1 MKFRMRNRHGVPFPP
16 ASGRRLLLAAVAFVQ
31 RMNAET
37 VRAPRQPYL
46 KSRVESLALEIV
58 PGAPDEVQR
67 LADQE
72 VARWGRIIRDRNIR
86 LEF

>member
-1 MKFRMRNRHGVPFPP
+1 
-16 ASGRRLLLAAVAFVQ
+16 
-31 RMNAET
+31 
-37 VRAPRQPYL
+37 VRALRQPDL
-46 KSRVESLALEIV
+46 KSRFESLALEIV